1 MKNNQSINNK
11 FKGRT
16 DPIGKRALKKLIN
29 NYNINNNNKFRQ
41 KRTEDIMPRIKT
53 NQYSKDKYN
62 FLSNQNKSQ
71 EINYNKKYISNSNNK
86 SSIIIKSNSSGN
98 IKKSNSNKSI
108 EIKKK
113 ISSRINQIN
122 NNNIIDVNNNS
133 YNFNKK
139 NNYINKNINNKIKEL
154 KNKFEEKPFKLYN
167 SIDKSQK
174 INNNILFQNN
184 KLNKSPSNNII
195 KNKIIN
201 KDNYFLSNKNL
212 INNNKDFKDKNKIK
226 LPLIISSPSSKN
238 KKKAKNYERIKTF
251 TPYFNNQGKIQN
263 RYQNDISKNRKEI
276 LKNSAVRRL
285 NNSKEKGNTFQNE
298 SIGKKM
304 KYIKNNINS
313 SNTNILK
320 KINTNK
326 NGNIKNIKHNLLNQ
340 NSKNKIIKS
349 QSFVS
354 LTNINKDSKNHI
366 LLANSNNNKEKF
378 DSNAKIK
385 IKSYNKNKKKEKIKN
400 NPFYNDFDNNK
411 DMMANIY
418 HMNNIKNSYENKY
431 NILDFHDNSNNN
443 NYMNNYNN
451 NKNKK
456 SRLFDKNKIN
466 NITIKDYINNF
477 DINQRNNNSNIN
489 NYHSIQ
495 EDNRAITSFDTPP
508 LLLPNIQSGVEYDK
522 QNMNNNYIDENND
535 NIIEILMNQRL
546 NYQNKIP
553 NNSRFKIKLK
563 KVNNFY

>member
-1 MKNNQSINNK
+1 MKNNQNINK
-11 FKGRT
+11 FQGRT

-29 NYNINNNNKFRQ
+29 NYNTNNNKSRQ
-41 KRTEDIMPRIKT
+41 KRMEDIMPRIQT

-71 EINYNKKYISNSNNK
+71 EINYNKKYKSNSNNK

-98 IKKSNSNKSI
+98 IKNSSSNDSI
-108 EIKKK
+108 KIKKK
-113 ISSRINQIN
+113 ISSRLNQIN

-139 NNYINKNINNKIKEL
+139 NNYINKNIKNKIQEL
-154 KNKFEEKPFKLYN
+154 KNKFEEKPFKIFN

-174 INNNILFQNN
+174 INYNILFPNN

-238 KKKAKNYERIKTF
+238 KKKTQNYERIKTF

-263 RYQNDISKNRKEI
+263 RDQNDTSKNRKKI

-304 KYIKNNINS
+304 NLVKKIINS

-320 KINTNK
+320 KINNNK
-326 NGNIKNIKHNLLNQ
+326 NGNGNIKNIKH
-340 NSKNKIIKS
+340 
-349 QSFVS
+349 
-354 LTNINKDSKNHI
+354 
-366 LLANSNNNKEKF
+366 
-378 DSNAKIK
+378 
-385 IKSYNKNKKKEKIKN
+385 
-400 NPFYNDFDNNK
+400 
-411 DMMANIY
+411 IY
-418 HMNNIKNSYENKY
+418 
-431 NILDFHDNSNNN
+431 
-443 NYMNNYNN
+443 
-451 NKNKK
+451 
-456 SRLFDKNKIN
+456 
-466 NITIKDYINNF
+466 
-477 DINQRNNNSNIN
+477 
-489 NYHSIQ
+489 
-495 EDNRAITSFDTPP
+495 
-508 LLLPNIQSGVEYDK
+508 
-522 QNMNNNYIDENND
+522 
-535 NIIEILMNQRL
+535 
-546 NYQNKIP
+546 
-553 NNSRFKIKLK
+553 
-563 KVNNFY
+563 